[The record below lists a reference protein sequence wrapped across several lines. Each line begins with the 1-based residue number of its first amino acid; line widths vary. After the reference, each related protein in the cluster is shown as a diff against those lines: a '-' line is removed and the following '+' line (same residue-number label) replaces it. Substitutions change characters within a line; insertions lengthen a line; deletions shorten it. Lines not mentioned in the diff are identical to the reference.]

1 MSYNG
6 FQSSLTEYCLY
17 RKHRLWYFVSIA
29 DTRNRHVR
37 LRTSVFPHT
46 GCRCY
51 LVNGTNKYTAKKW
64 TVGASCRDG
73 ERNNATLFRVIIKVI
88 ISPALY
94 PGHLSQS
101 VRPVCIGITANHI
114 KIRFRAIISFMSR
127 APSNSPEAVRA
138 TVIALLA
145 EAGQPA
151 PASTEEFRRHVSVRR
166 VRARL
171 GGGDTT
177 ALGRTINEIEVEL
190 VAAGRAHLRVP
201 DIPPHVS
208 DLMRGLWTAAL
219 DAQTHEIL
227 KIQQAAAESVENA
240 ETERDNARARVDL
253 LKVEL
258 DDLRQDLS
266 TRDETVGELR
276 ARLAETETQ
285 LEAANRN
292 ARTMADRLDEMKS
305 QRDEAHRAYQERVDA
320 LRLQFDGLG
329 RQLRLETDTLR
340 QGMVSEKAALEGGL
354 TRASQVIESQKQI
367 IEELQ
372 ADRQKLRSEL
382 AGQRDADSPV
392 R

>member
-1 MSYNG
+1 
-6 FQSSLTEYCLY
+6 
-17 RKHRLWYFVSIA
+17 
-29 DTRNRHVR
+29 
-37 LRTSVFPHT
+37 
-46 GCRCY
+46 
-51 LVNGTNKYTAKKW
+51 
-64 TVGASCRDG
+64 
-73 ERNNATLFRVIIKVI
+73 
-88 ISPALY
+88 
-94 PGHLSQS
+94 
-101 VRPVCIGITANHI
+101 
-114 KIRFRAIISFMSR
+114 
-127 APSNSPEAVRA
+127 
-138 TVIALLA
+138 
-145 EAGQPA
+145 
-151 PASTEEFRRHVSVRR
+151 
-166 VRARL
+166 
-171 GGGDTT
+171 
-177 ALGRTINEIEVEL
+177 
-190 VAAGRAHLRVP
+190 
-201 DIPPHVS
+201 
-208 DLMRGLWTAAL
+208 MRGLWTAAL